1 MLLSIFITFMVNLN
15 LAFQIMKTLTIIF
28 MAMFLSSAFFTLCG
42 QNSVTGKNN
51 PAAIVIET
59 IIKNTGSQKFPETVD
74 VIKEGDPQTQVKGIV
89 TSMFATMEVLK
100 AAVEKN
106 CNLIIVHEPLY
117 YNHVDET
124 EQFKNDQV
132 FLEKQRYI
140 RENKLV
146 IWRFHDYI
154 HSMKPDGIE
163 SGMLVKLGWKKYA
176 VNGRL
181 DQFILPETNLKGL
194 LKDLKGKFPDYT
206 FYVIGDPEMKLS
218 KVTLAA
224 GAPGSMY
231 HIRLLEDENTDV
243 VLAGESQQWET
254 YEYARDA
261 VSQGRKKAVIFL
273 GHIASEEAG
282 MEYCAEW
289 LKTFVKD
296 IPVHFVEAGPSYWA
310 Y

>member
-1 MLLSIFITFMVNLN
+1 MKALSAIISFFIIIVFT
-15 LAFQIMKTLTIIF
+15 ASLT
-28 MAMFLSSAFFTLCG
+28 G
-42 QNSVTGKNN
+42 QNSVTGT
-51 PAAIVIET
+51 ATSATDVIGI
-59 IIKNTGSQKFPETVD
+59 IIKNTGAPLIPNTVD
-74 VIKEGDPQTQVKGIV
+74 IIKEGDPKTPVKGIV

-100 AAVEKN
+100 QAVNKN

-117 YNHVDET
+117 YNHLDET
-124 EQFKNDQV
+124 KQFQNDPV

-140 RENKLV
+140 KDNKLV

-154 HSMKPDGIE
+154 HSMKPDGVE
-163 SGMLVKLGWKKYA
+163 SGMIAKFGWKDYA

-181 DQFILPETNLKGL
+181 DQFVLPETTLKEL
-194 LKDLKGKFPDYT
+194 LKTLKQKFPKNA

-218 KVTLAA
+218 KVRLAP

-231 HIRLLEDENTDV
+231 HINLLEDKNVDV
-243 VLAGESQQWET
+243 VIAGESPQWET
-254 YEYARDA
+254 YEYMRDA

-282 MEYCAEW
+282 MDFCAGW
-289 LKTFVKD
+289 LRSFIKNM
-296 IPVHFVEAGPSYWA
+296 PVHFVESGPSYWS